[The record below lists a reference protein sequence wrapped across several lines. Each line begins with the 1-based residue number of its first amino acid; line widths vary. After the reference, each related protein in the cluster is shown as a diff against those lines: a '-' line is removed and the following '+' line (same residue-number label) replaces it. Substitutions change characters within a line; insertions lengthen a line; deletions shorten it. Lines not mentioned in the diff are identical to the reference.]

1 VRLLG
6 RGSRKRPAEHVI
18 VLRPDQQEEKP
29 HVLVCDDNLSVT
41 DLLAMMLTLEGW
53 SVEVTTNGYDCLAAM
68 EQNAPDVVVLD
79 QRMPG
84 LTGLEV
90 AAKARDGGFD
100 RPILLFSAHL
110 ESDEWRRLNELGLLP
125 LSKLDFQAVVRH
137 VVAARRQYVTRTTK
151 RAAAEAGEAESGAE
165 PSAG

>member
-6 RGSRKRPAEHVI
+6 RGSRKRPAEHA
-18 VLRPDQQEEKP
+18 LNLPPEQQEEKP
-29 HVLVCDDNLSVT
+29 QVLVCDDNLSVT

-110 ESDEWRRLNELGLLP
+110 DRDEWACLDQLGLLP
-125 LSKLDFQAVVRH
+125 VSKLDFPAIIRH
-137 VVAARRQYVTRTTK
+137 VVTARRQYLTRQRHQGRTEL
-151 RAAAEAGEAESGAE
+151 AAD
-165 PSAG
+165 

>member
-18 VLRPDQQEEKP
+18 VLPPDQQEEKP

-41 DLLAMMLTLEGW
+41 DLLATMLSLEGW
-53 SVEVTTNGYDCLAAM
+53 SVEVTTNGHDCLAAL
-68 EQNAPDVVVLD
+68 EGTVPDVVVLD

-84 LTGLEV
+84 LSGLDV
-90 AAKARDGGFD
+90 AAKARSGGFD

-110 ESDEWRRLNELGLLP
+110 EQREWSRVDELGLLP
-125 LSKLDFQAVVRH
+125 VNKLDFPAIIRH
-137 VVAARRQYVTRTTK
+137 VVTARRQYLTRQ
-151 RAAAEAGEAESGAE
+151 RQQARNE
-165 PSAG
+165 PPTD